1 MNIQFLKKICFV
13 LLAALFLSSTGKV
26 MAQVEDNHF
35 IYIQAENRKPFYVIL
50 DEKLYSSSSIGY
62 LIIPKLKSGTY
73 NLTLGFP
80 QNAAPEQRFVTV
92 VRNNDIGYSLK
103 AAGNNTFT
111 LTDLQT
117 QEVLTANGKA
127 PAAPPRNTEPV
138 VARAEPEV
146 TEAPVVR
153 ETPPVVE
160 EVAPPVQEEKFV
172 VAEEP
177 RKNRTFGDLMSSVS
191 NDPDLAKSETAPAAP
206 KTPARD
212 PFEDRLVR
220 TTDKPVET
228 PVARETAPVQEPVT
242 TPIQTE
248 RVVTTTTTVAPSPA
262 LADTYGVVRTSDQD
276 ANGGRSMSFVLLSTT
291 DTDSVSI
298 FVPYDEEQASTTQT
312 NSAQST
318 ERKRS
323 IAYFDYDDLAQTP
336 PPANTSGNRRRNNN
350 DEKFLNNNSTG
361 AQQNNQ
367 SAEVNNPFYSAQN
380 AETEEDKQRSD
391 NTVTSPAPTTTVRSS
406 GNNSACSGGSISDK
420 DFSKMRNKMIGR
432 DNDDDM
438 VSTAMDM
445 LGNKCITTSNVK
457 TLGGLFITDNGRLK
471 FFAAVKK
478 NISDVENFST
488 LEDQIYDR
496 GKKEQFRSLL

>member
-1 MNIQFLKKICFV
+1 MNIQVIKKICFV
-13 LLAALFLSSTGKV
+13 LLAVLFLSSAEKV
-26 MAQVEDNHF
+26 MAQADDNHF

-73 NLTLGFP
+73 NITLGFP

-127 PAAPPRNTEPV
+127 PAAPQRTPEPV
-138 VARAEPEV
+138 VVRTEPPV
-146 TEAPVVR
+146 TETPVVR
-153 ETPPVVE
+153 ETTPVVE
-160 EVAPPVQEEKFV
+160 EVAPPVQQERVV
-172 VAEEP
+172 VADEP

-191 NDPDLAKSETAPAAP
+191 NDPDLVKNEPAASAP

-228 PVARETAPVQEPVT
+228 PVERQTTPVQEAVAPVQNQRTVVAT
-242 TPIQTE
+242 TP
-248 RVVTTTTTVAPSPA
+248 AAASSPA

-291 DTDSVSI
+291 STDSVSI
-298 FVPYDEEQASTTQT
+298 FVPYDEEQT
-312 NSAQST
+312 NAGTGNTSAQNT

-336 PPANTSGNRRRNNN
+336 PPSNTTTNRRRNRN
-350 DEKFLNNNSTG
+350 DEKFLNNNSNTEPE
-361 AQQNNQ
+361 NNQ
-367 SAEVNNPFYSAQN
+367 SGQVNNPFYSATPV
-380 AETEEDKQRSD
+380 ESEESKQRSEE
-391 NTVTSPAPTTTVRSS
+391 TVSAAPVVSTRAASSS
-406 GNNSACSGGSISDK
+406 GCSGGSISDR

-438 VSTAMDM
+438 ISTAMDM
-445 LGNKCITTSNVK
+445 LGNKCVTTANVK

-488 LEDQIYDR
+488 LEEQIYDR
-496 GKKEQFRSLL
+496 GKKEQFRSLLN

>member
-127 PAAPPRNTEPV
+127 PASPPRNTEPV

-160 EVAPPVQEEKFV
+160 EVAPPVQEEKVV

-191 NDPDLAKSETAPAAP
+191 NDPDLAKSETAPATP

-228 PVARETAPVQEPVT
+228 PVARETTSVQEPVT
-242 TPIQTE
+242 APVQTQ
-248 RVVTTTTTVAPSPA
+248 VVTTTTTVASSPA

-291 DTDSVSI
+291 STDSVSI
-298 FVPYDEEQASTTQT
+298 FVPYDEEQTGTGNGNT
-312 NSAQST
+312 SAQNT

-336 PPANTSGNRRRNNN
+336 PPSNATTNRRRNRN
-350 DEKFLNNNSTG
+350 DEKFLNNNSNTEPK
-361 AQQNNQ
+361 NNQ
-367 SAEVNNPFYSAQN
+367 SGQVNNPFYSATPV
-380 AETEEDKQRSD
+380 ESEESKQRSEE
-391 NTVTSPAPTTTVRSS
+391 TVSTAPVVSTRATSSS
-406 GNNSACSGGSISDK
+406 GCSGGSISDR

-438 VSTAMDM
+438 ISTAMDM
-445 LGNKCITTSNVK
+445 LGNKCITTANVK

>member
-1 MNIQFLKKICFV
+1 MNIHFLKKICFV
-13 LLAALFLSSTGKV
+13 LLASLFVSSTGKI
-26 MAQVEDNHF
+26 MAQVEDSHF

-62 LIIPKLKSGTY
+62 LIIPKLKNGTY

-103 AAGNNTFT
+103 SVDNNTFT

-117 QEVLTANGKA
+117 QQVLTANGKA
-127 PAAPPRNTEPV
+127 PAAPTRNTEPAI
-138 VARAEPEV
+138 ARTEPEV
-146 TEAPVVR
+146 S
-153 ETPPVVE
+153 ETPLVTETTPTIE
-160 EVAPPVQEEKFV
+160 RTTSPIQEEKTV

-191 NDPDLAKSETAPAAP
+191 NDPNLAKRETAPATP

-228 PVARETAPVQEPVT
+228 PVARETTPVQKPITAPV
-242 TPIQTE
+242 QTE
-248 RVVTTTTTVAPSPA
+248 RVVTTTTNVVPSSA
-262 LADTYGVVRTSDQD
+262 TFADTYGVVRTRDQD
-276 ANGGRSMSFVLLSTT
+276 ANGGRSMSFILLSTT
-291 DTDSVSI
+291 HTDSVSI
-298 FVPYDEEQASTTQT
+298 FVPYDEEQKNPTQAISVQ
-312 NSAQST
+312 SA

-323 IAYFDYDDLAQTP
+323 IAYFDYADLAQTP
-336 PPANTSGNRRRNNN
+336 PPANTSGNRRKNNN
-350 DEKFLNNNSTG
+350 DEKFLNNNATG
-361 AQQNNQ
+361 AQQSNQ
-367 SAEVNNPFYSAQN
+367 SAEVHNPFYSAQN
-380 AETEEDKQRSD
+380 TETKEDKQRSD
-391 NTVTSPAPTTTVRSS
+391 NTLTSPPTATTHSL
-406 GNNSACSGGSISDK
+406 GNNSACSAGSISDR

-445 LGNKCITTSNVK
+445 LGNKCISTANVK

-471 FFAAVKK
+471 FFAAIKK
-478 NISDVENFST
+478 NIFDVENFST
-488 LEDQIYDR
+488 LEEQIYDR